1 MKQTI
6 VTFIHKI
13 IPLLDQSTSRVQ

>member
-6 VTFIHKI
+6 VTFIH
-13 IPLLDQSTSRVQ
+13 IPLLDQYTSLVK

>member
-6 VTFIHKI
+6 ATFIPA
-13 IPLLDQSTSRVQ
+13 PLLDQYTSLVD